1 MLRQSDIAFALFTP
15 VALILAG
22 VFVAQAAKTLI
33 AQGALLGRRAVVIG
47 ESAEMAGLTASN
59 LLISYGLTELFRI
72 VIGNDCDGEGLSSG

>member
-15 VALILAG
+15 VALILAR